1 MKSNIFFLLILGF
14 VCSLTVYS
22 QTNDPVNAPFVGTWN
37 YQNGNQIFQL
47 IIWEDPEP
55 DLNDGSY
62 CLRGHYK
69 MIDLSSGNPTV
80 IYKSDSDAPV
90 GLKWPSAFI
99 GHVFS
104 GNIFGA
110 TFHEIHSGSSFL
122 YGDLSIRL
130 LDVCPTCP
138 AKISFNLVKE
148 KGIRFYDVG
157 EPIISDFV
165 VPNNIEL
172 TKQ

>member
-22 QTNDPVNAPFVGTWN
+22 QTNDLSNAPFVGTWN

-47 IIWEDPEP
+47 IIWEDSEP
-55 DLNDGSY
+55 SLNDGSY

-69 MIDLSSGNPTV
+69 MIDLSSGNPTI

-104 GNIFGA
+104 NGVLGV
-110 TFHEIHSGSSFL
+110 TFREIHQNGSGL
-122 YGDLSIRL
+122 IGDAAITL
-130 LDVCPTCP
+130 LEVCQGCP
-138 AKISFNLVKE
+138 PKIFFNVRKRQGLRVVDA
-148 KGIRFYDVG
+148 GQ
-157 EPIISDFV
+157 PIINDFV

-172 TKQ
+172 IKQ